1 MIPMEGNRSVHASRR
16 GQMDP
21 ETRTGLFSTK
31 ELPSLSGAALSIIRE
46 AKALAEQEGEATLD
60 EYPLLFGEL

>member
-1 MIPMEGNRSVHASRR
+1 
-16 GQMDP
+16 MDP

-31 ELPSLSGAALSIIRE
+31 ELPSLSGATLSIIRE
-46 AKALAEQEGEATLD
+46 AKPLAEQEGEATID